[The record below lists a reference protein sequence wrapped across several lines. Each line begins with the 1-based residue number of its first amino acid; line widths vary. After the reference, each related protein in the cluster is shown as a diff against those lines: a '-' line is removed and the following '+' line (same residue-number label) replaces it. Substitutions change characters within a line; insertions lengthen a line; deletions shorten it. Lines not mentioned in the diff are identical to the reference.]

1 MSPLLKRNRVDLVLR
16 TEPLESKPDA
26 GLIIVVLKL
35 SPVIVV
41 YGGTMIGS

>member
-1 MSPLLKRNRVDLVLR
+1 MSPLLKRNRVDLLLR
-16 TEPLESKPDA
+16 TEPPESRPAA
-26 GLIIVVLKL
+26 GLTIVVLKL